1 MTYRI
6 THRTL
11 YDYSEPVAV
20 SHHAARVKPRP
31 LPHQRRTAFDLSI
44 WPEPAV
50 RKMRTDY
57 FGNRVC
63 FFSIQELH
71 QRLEVVA
78 ISEVTVT
85 PETPPAPVLSPD
97 WEDVRNE
104 FSDPVSPEVVE
115 PYQFA
120 FDSPLIRTFPDL
132 ADYARVSFPKGTPLL
147 VGALDLNR
155 RIFHDFKYDPVA
167 TSVATPLEEV
177 WRSRRGVCQDF
188 AHLAI
193 ASLRS
198 LGLPA
203 RYVSGYLRT
212 HPPEGQPRLVG
223 ADASHAWFSVFCP
236 SIGWVDLDPTNNL
249 QPDEEHITVAYGRD
263 FSDVSPVS
271 GVITGGGRHDVRVA
285 VDVEPLDS
293 DSDELGLLAPA
304 PAGRTYA
311 EPPAAPPVID

>member
-6 THRTL
+6 THRTR
-11 YDYSEPVAV
+11 YEYTEPVTV

-31 LPHQRRTAFDLSI
+31 LENQVEEDFQLEILPK
-44 WPEPAV
+44 PAV
-50 RKMRTDY
+50 RIMRTDY

-71 QRLEVVA
+71 EQLEIIATSRVSVLA
-78 ISEVTVT
+78 Q
-85 PETPPAPVLSPD
+85 TPPVATLSPV
-97 WEDVRNE
+97 WEEVRDT
-104 FSDPVSPEVVE
+104 FSDPVSPDMVD

-120 FDSPLIRTFPDL
+120 FDSPMLQTSPEL
-132 ADYARVSFPKGTPLL
+132 ADYARQSFPKETPLL
-147 VGALDLNR
+147 VGAMDLNR
-155 RIFHDFKYDPVA
+155 RIFQDFKYDPVA

-177 WRSRRGVCQDF
+177 LKNRRGVCQDF
-188 AHLAI
+188 AHVGI

-212 HPPEGQPRLVG
+212 RPPEGQPRWVG
-223 ADASHAWFSVFCP
+223 ADASHAWLSVFCP

-249 QPDEEHITVAYGRD
+249 KPSEEHITVAFGRD

-271 GVITGGGRHDVRVA
+271 GVITGGGRHEVKVS
-285 VDVEPLDS
+285 VDVEPL
-293 DSDELGLLAPA
+293 E
-304 PAGRTYA
+304 
-311 EPPAAPPVID
+311 